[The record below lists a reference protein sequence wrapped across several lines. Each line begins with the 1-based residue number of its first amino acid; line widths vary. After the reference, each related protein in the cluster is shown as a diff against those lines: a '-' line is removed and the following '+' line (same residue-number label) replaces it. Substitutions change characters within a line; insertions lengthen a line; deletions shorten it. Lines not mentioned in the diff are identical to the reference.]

1 MCAECQSDSN
11 EAVLCICESQLVA
24 LEQETRLRFE
34 KMANVAVGALDAA
47 QTILDETHTGS
58 GAGGSTELAQAIEN
72 LTMEFQF
79 LDEYSQR
86 LQHVREAIA
95 LIRANR
101 DDAPDVAALVPTL
114 SRIFTLHSEQGGLE
128 AHLPTSPKTADDAS
142 PGSSVELF

>member
-47 QTILDETHTGS
+47 QTILDETRSGS
-58 GAGGSTELAQAIEN
+58 AGGNTELAEAIEN
-72 LTMEFQF
+72 LTVEFQF

-101 DDAPDVAALVPTL
+101 DDAPDVAALMPTL
-114 SRIFTLHSEQGGLE
+114 ARIFTLHSEQGGLE
-128 AHLPTSPKTADDAS
+128 AHLPTSSKAADDAS